1 MGLVQY
7 DSSDE
12 EEDVQSPVET
22 QASKPTVKPTPVIP
36 QNSSEPAP
44 PSAAPPSTTEQT
56 KQPSPA
62 PPQPTNPSL
71 GPVLGP
77 TLGPSR
83 PPPSSTTTT
92 HPTLPEPEEED
103 DGQTQVDLSF
113 LDPQSSTTTNPNPN
127 DPPQSPHTRTR
138 TLLHNLTL
146 PSVADMDIPPSPPG
160 TPPPGLDALTAK
172 FETFL
177 RLKRTKGVHFNE
189 RLAQNKGMA
198 NPGVGDKLLAF
209 VGIGTEV
216 DDGYGG
222 DGISTSER
230 QNGGAGA
237 GGSGGGGLV
246 DQYAT
251 VLSAD
256 VWDPT
261 CFPAWSYRGALRRT
275 QERVAKERERAKGEP
290 VAFVSSSSGGGVTGG
305 GGLGSVGGSRSGTPG
320 VGAGTGKR
328 KGRWDT

>member
-12 EEDVQSPVET
+12 DEDVQTPVET

-36 QNSSEPAP
+36 KKSSETAP
-44 PSAAPPSTTEQT
+44 PAAAAPPTAEQI
-56 KQPSPA
+56 KQPNPVPPQSTNPTLSPA
-62 PPQPTNPSL
+62 
-71 GPVLGP
+71 LGP

-83 PPPSSTTTT
+83 PPPSTTTT
-92 HPTLPEPEEED
+92 HNTLPEPEEDE
-103 DGQTQVDLSF
+103 QVDLSF
-113 LDPQSSTTTNPNPN
+113 LDTTQSATNPNN
-127 DPPQSPHTRTR
+127 DDPPQSPHTRTR

-216 DDGYGG
+216 DDGDGG
-222 DGISTSER
+222 SAGER

-237 GGSGGGGLV
+237 GGGLV

-261 CFPAWSYRGALRRT
+261 CFPAWSYRGPLRKT
-275 QERVAKERERAKGEP
+275 QERVARERERAKGEP
-290 VAFVSSSSGGGVTGG
+290 VAFVSSSASGGGVTAGG
-305 GGLGSVGGSRSGTPG
+305 SGLGSVGGSRSGTPG
-320 VGAGTGKR
+320 IGAGTGKR